1 MKLYFEIWD
10 NDAINGFKSRRSELF
25 YLTLPTRETLD
36 SIADLSEDNIISRL
50 EEKTSDLT
58 KLRQDIE
65 EMLKDLMSKKELDW
79 MDKEKMQ
86 ELLEKHKEV
95 QQDWENLKQEQKELQ
110 DFIEENELTSEELLE
125 KQEQINKLFEEV
137 VPDEIKKLMEE
148 MEKLLSEMP
157 REKMQQMMQD
167 LKKSSKE
174 LQEMMDRNL
183 SLLEQLKVEKDLN
196 ELIDKFEN

>member
-1 MKLYFEIWD
+1 
-10 NDAINGFKSRRSELF
+10 
-25 YLTLPTRETLD
+25 
-36 SIADLSEDNIISRL
+36 
-50 EEKTSDLT
+50 
-58 KLRQDIE
+58 
-65 EMLKDLMSKKELDW
+65 
-79 MDKEKMQ
+79 MQ